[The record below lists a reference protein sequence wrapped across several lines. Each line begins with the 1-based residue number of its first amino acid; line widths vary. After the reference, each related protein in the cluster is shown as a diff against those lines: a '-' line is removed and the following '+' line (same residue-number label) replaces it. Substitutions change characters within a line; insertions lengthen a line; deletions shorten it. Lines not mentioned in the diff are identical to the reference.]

1 MAMGPGPGARR
12 GLLVG
17 VLGAVVVL
25 VLLVRHRRP
34 QVAEHGRNEDDRDQP
49 ETRGS
54 STRRAEWLRH
64 RGADVLDTSGERVGT
79 LEEVY
84 VEMTG
89 APDWGVVDMGRLRT
103 SRRFVPLDDA
113 ALVDGRVQ
121 LPFTRAAVV
130 SAPPLDADAWMTV
143 DEEQTLRAHYNG
155 GR

>member
-1 MAMGPGPGARR
+1 MAMGPGARR

-25 VLLVRHRRP
+25 LLIRHRRAGA
-34 QVAEHGRNEDDRDQP
+34 VEHGRSDGDPDQP
-49 ETRGS
+49 ETRGGS
-54 STRRAEWLRH
+54 AGRAEWLRH
-64 RGADVLDTSGERVGT
+64 RGRDVLDSHSERVGT
-79 LEEVY
+79 LEEIY
-84 VEMTG
+84 VEITG
-89 APDWGVVDMGRLRT
+89 APDWGVVDTGRLRT
-103 SRRFVPLDDA
+103 SRRFVPLGDA

-155 GR
+155 GG